1 MLFNGLPG
9 VKKINK
15 DLPVPFYYQMVQIL
29 REVIQDYAT
38 TSQTEELILPSESEL
53 SEFFQVNRGTVRHA
67 LDMLE
72 REGLIYRE
80 KGRGTFLRRRR
91 LELDL
96 TQLCS
101 TTEDLKSR
109 GWAPSTR
116 IISVKHLPPRAHIQ
130 NALALPDGGLVW
142 EIYRLRLA
150 NDEPISLQWS
160 YIPEAFT
167 PGLEG
172 QDLSVSLYDIL
183 KNTFGVELKTAE
195 QIVRTRTTTSEE
207 ANLLATAEGAP
218 VFEFSRTTFDQYDRP
233 VEYLDAIWRGDRYD
247 LRVRLYCHL

>member
-1 MLFNGLPG
+1 MQLDEFPAI
-9 VKKINK
+9 KKINK

-29 REVIQDYAT
+29 REVIQDYEAA
-38 TSQTEELILPSESEL
+38 SQTEEVILPSESEL
-53 SEFFQVNRGTVRHA
+53 SEFFRLNRGTVRHA

-91 LELDL
+91 VELDL

-109 GWAPSTR
+109 GWVPGTR
-116 IISVKHLPPRAHIQ
+116 LISVKCLPPRPHIQ
-130 NALALPDGGLVW
+130 HNLALPEGGMVW
-142 EIYRLRLA
+142 EIFRLRLA

-160 YIPEAFT
+160 YIPEVIA
-167 PGLEG
+167 PGLE
-172 QDLSVSLYDIL
+172 QKDLNVSLYDIL
-183 KNTFGVELKTAE
+183 ANAYGIELKNAD
-195 QIVRTRTTTSEE
+195 QIVRTRATT
-207 ANLLATAEGAP
+207 EGAP
-218 VFEFSRTTFDQYDRP
+218 VFEFSRTTYDQYNRP

-247 LRVRLYCHL
+247 LRVRLYCNL